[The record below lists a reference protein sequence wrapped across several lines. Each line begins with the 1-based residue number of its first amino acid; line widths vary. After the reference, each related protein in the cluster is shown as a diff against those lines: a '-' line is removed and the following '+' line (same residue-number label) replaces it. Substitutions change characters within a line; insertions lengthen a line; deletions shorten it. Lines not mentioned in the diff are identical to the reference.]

1 MTATAPINDRL
12 EDSKITSFAPLL

>member
-1 MTATAPINDRL
+1 MTATAPANDRL